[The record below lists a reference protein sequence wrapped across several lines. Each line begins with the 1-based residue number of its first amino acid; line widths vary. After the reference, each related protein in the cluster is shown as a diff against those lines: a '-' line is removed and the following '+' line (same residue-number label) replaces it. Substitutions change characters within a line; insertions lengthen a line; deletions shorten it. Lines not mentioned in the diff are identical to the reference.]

1 MFWVFLHFCFEEQV
15 NSHLAL
21 TSSERSSP
29 SRRRF
34 ARSWG
39 WINPD
44 YHDTLLGNVVSNDG
58 YFCSKLSPLLSL
70 LGKLM
75 LGRKVLGSRK
85 QRGEGERAQRTIG
98 WLRLEK
104 PSVFNTL
111 VF

>member
-1 MFWVFLHFCFEEQV
+1 M

-75 LGRKVLGSRK
+75 LSRKVLGSRK
-85 QRGEGERAQRTIG
+85 QRGEGERE
-98 WLRLEK
+98 LRE
-104 PSVFNTL
+104 P
-111 VF
+111 